1 MEYLEFPILHGDK
14 EVKTLHDFINEFEE
28 QMGKELTKKQMAAL
42 ISLAEGLVSSVEKE
56 IVVATLLLNH
66 LEKCIS
72 NKHLC

>member
-1 MEYLEFPILHGDK
+1 MEYLEFPILRGDK

-28 QMGKELTKKQMAAL
+28 QMRKELTKKQMAAL

-66 LEKCIS
+66 LEKCFS